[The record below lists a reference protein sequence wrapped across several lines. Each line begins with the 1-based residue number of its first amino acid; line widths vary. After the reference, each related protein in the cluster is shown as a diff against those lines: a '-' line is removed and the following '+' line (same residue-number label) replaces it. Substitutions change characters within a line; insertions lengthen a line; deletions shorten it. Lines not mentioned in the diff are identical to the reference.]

1 MMEPSATKTDPDL
14 DAAWSARLPYWR
26 RKLRRLRLEAE
37 PLETQLAR
45 YRRVTWALTAIPL
58 AIALMFVALFSA
70 FRRPDVGIVL
80 ALILL
85 APVVAVAWIDDQ
97 LLRRRAA
104 QYARELAEHHRRTAR

>member
-1 MMEPSATKTDPDL
+1 MEPTATKTDPLTDP
-14 DAAWSARLPYWR
+14 AWSARLRYWR

-37 PLETQLAR
+37 PLEVQLAR

-58 AIALMFVALFSA
+58 ALAVMFVALFTA
-70 FRRPDVGIVL
+70 FRRPDVGVVL

-85 APVVAVAWIDDQ
+85 VPVVVVAWIDDG

-104 QYARELAEHHRRTAR
+104 LYTRELAEHHRRTAR

>member
-1 MMEPSATKTDPDL
+1 MQRSGANLDAVT
-14 DAAWSARLPYWR
+14 DAAWSARLQYWR

-58 AIALMFVALFSA
+58 ALALMFVALFSA

-85 APVVAVAWIDDQ
+85 APVVVVAWIDDG
-97 LLRRRAA
+97 LLRRRASL
-104 QYARELAEHHRRTAR
+104 YTRELAEQHRRTAR